1 MKRILSIVLLLL
13 TLAPATM
20 MQAQTE
26 QNKPQAR
33 RERPQSG
40 MQTQRLAR
48 QMAQQLKLSGDTA
61 TWFTQ
66 LYTEY
71 QDTLRA
77 VRFRMPRTQGKRAVQ
92 MSAEA
97 AKAQIEALLTANE
110 RAAAIK
116 RSYATRFAEQLTPQQ
131 VLKVLT
137 FNPQQQMLQRQ
148 INPRQGFA
156 PMGGQGMPGMPGEEH
171 NFKAGDDKF
180 QLLHPATVPHAQFE
194 HASKIGMGSLN
205 YELRRLIIEEG
216 EGE

>member
-33 RERPQSG
+33 RERSQSG

-110 RAAAIK
+110 RADAIK

-156 PMGGQGMPGMPGEEH
+156 PMGGQGMTGMPGG
-171 NFKAGDDKF
+171 FG
-180 QLLHPATVPHAQFE
+180 
-194 HASKIGMGSLN
+194 
-205 YELRRLIIEEG
+205 G
-216 EGE
+216 EN

>member
-110 RAAAIK
+110 RADAIK
-116 RSYATRFAEQLTPQQ
+116 RSYAARFAEQLTPQQ

-156 PMGGQGMPGMPGEEH
+156 PMGGQGMPGMPGG
-171 NFKAGDDKF
+171 FG
-180 QLLHPATVPHAQFE
+180 
-194 HASKIGMGSLN
+194 
-205 YELRRLIIEEG
+205 G
-216 EGE
+216 EN